1 MTILPMRID
10 ISLGESRQEY
20 DLEVEQSTTEL
31 SLDTAES
38 ITVSISDAIP
48 EYEGSYVVI
57 PDTQSQTLETKD
69 KRMVDDVLVRE
80 IPYYET
86 TNQQNG
92 ITVYIANSLDD

>member
-38 ITVSISDAIP
+38 VAVNMFEVP

-69 KRMVDDVLVRE
+69 KRMADDVLVRE

>member
-20 DLEVEQSTTEL
+20 NLEVEQSTTEL

-48 EYEGSYVVI
+48 EYEGSYIVI

-69 KRMVDDVLVRE
+69 KKMTDDVLVRE

-86 TNQQNG
+86 SNPQNG
-92 ITVYIANSLDD
+92 LTVYIANSLDD

>member
-31 SLDTAES
+31 SLGTAES
-38 ITVSISDAIP
+38 VTVNIFEVP

-69 KRMVDDVLVRE
+69 KRMADDVLVRE

-86 TNQQNG
+86 SNPQNG
-92 ITVYIANSLDD
+92 LTVYIANSLDD

>member
-38 ITVSISDAIP
+38 VAVNIFEVP

-69 KRMVDDVLVRE
+69 KRMADDVLVRE